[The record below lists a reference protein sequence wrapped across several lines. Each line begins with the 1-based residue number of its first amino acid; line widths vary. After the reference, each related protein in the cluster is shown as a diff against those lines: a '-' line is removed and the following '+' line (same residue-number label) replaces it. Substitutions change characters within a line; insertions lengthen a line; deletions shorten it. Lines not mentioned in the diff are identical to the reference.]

1 MIGRQKYAFFPVS
14 DIEGKKIKTRQQR
27 DSNSRGIASNW
38 FLINRLN
45 HSAMLPC
52 GVRQASHASYF
63 APIYHFLLRKKKK
76 MNAPAGNQTRV
87 SSVAGTYTIT
97 VLPALILMSAQLVS
111 TQSDNF
117 VILQDSQ
124 CRNVMSAEAMA
135 QWQRVGFQTQRLGV
149 RIGKIFVTI

>member
-1 MIGRQKYAFFPVS
+1 
-14 DIEGKKIKTRQQR
+14 
-27 DSNSRGIASNW
+27 
-38 FLINRLN
+38 
-45 HSAMLPC
+45 MLPC
-52 GVRQASHASYF
+52 AVRPVSLVSYLE
-63 APIYHFLLRKKKK
+63 PIFYFLRREEKIVR
-76 MNAPAGNQTRV
+76 APAGNQTRV

-124 CRNVMSAEAMA
+124 YRNAMSAEAMA

-149 RIGKIFVTI
+149 RIPLASRLFFLVV

>member
-1 MIGRQKYAFFPVS
+1 MWSSGSKSCLIFCAHLSFPVAK
-14 DIEGKKIKTRQQR
+14 E
-27 DSNSRGIASNW
+27 
-38 FLINRLN
+38 
-45 HSAMLPC
+45 
-52 GVRQASHASYF
+52 
-63 APIYHFLLRKKKK
+63 KK

-111 TQSDNF
+111 TQSDNL

-124 CRNVMSAEAMA
+124 CRNAMSAEAMA

-149 RIGKIFVTI
+149 RIPLASRLFFWLSDV

>member
-1 MIGRQKYAFFPVS
+1 MWSSGSKSCLIFCAHLSFPVAK
-14 DIEGKKIKTRQQR
+14 E
-27 DSNSRGIASNW
+27 
-38 FLINRLN
+38 
-45 HSAMLPC
+45 
-52 GVRQASHASYF
+52 
-63 APIYHFLLRKKKK
+63 KK

-111 TQSDNF
+111 TQSDNL

-124 CRNVMSAEAMA
+124 CRNAMSAEAMA

-149 RIGKIFVTI
+149 RIPLASHPFFAHFFCNRHCKQKNKKVHCRNWESHPGCRGHNAESCY

>member
-1 MIGRQKYAFFPVS
+1 
-14 DIEGKKIKTRQQR
+14 
-27 DSNSRGIASNW
+27 
-38 FLINRLN
+38 
-45 HSAMLPC
+45 MLPC

-97 VLPALILMSAQLVS
+97 VLPALILMSAQIVS
-111 TQSDNF
+111 TQSDKF
-117 VILQDSQ
+117 VILQDSPRQ
-124 CRNVMSAEAMA
+124 IAMWAEAMA

-149 RIGKIFVTI
+149 RIPLASHLFFGFLTYHNTLKNKTKCRNWESHPGCRGHNAESCY

>member
-1 MIGRQKYAFFPVS
+1 
-14 DIEGKKIKTRQQR
+14 
-27 DSNSRGIASNW
+27 
-38 FLINRLN
+38 
-45 HSAMLPC
+45 MLPC

-111 TQSDNF
+111 TQSDNL

-124 CRNVMSAEAMA
+124 CRNAMSAEAMA

-149 RIGKIFVTI
+149 RIPLARGSPAQLGCRLHRFQKLGPKTTRGAEKKKFASPRRGIEPRASA

>member
-1 MIGRQKYAFFPVS
+1 
-14 DIEGKKIKTRQQR
+14 
-27 DSNSRGIASNW
+27 
-38 FLINRLN
+38 
-45 HSAMLPC
+45 MLPC
-52 GVRQASHASYF
+52 GVREASHASYF

-111 TQSDNF
+111 TQSDNL

-124 CRNVMSAEAMA
+124 CRNAMSAEAMA
-135 QWQRVGFQTQRLGV
+135 QWQRVGFQTQRLRPYHGEITGSRLISKV
-149 RIGKIFVTI
+149 KYRRAWVVLGSGI

>member
-1 MIGRQKYAFFPVS
+1 
-14 DIEGKKIKTRQQR
+14 
-27 DSNSRGIASNW
+27 
-38 FLINRLN
+38 
-45 HSAMLPC
+45 MLPC
-52 GVRQASHASYF
+52 GVREASHASYF

-97 VLPALILMSAQLVS
+97 VLPALILLSAKLVS
-111 TQSDNF
+111 TQSDNL

-124 CRNVMSAEAMA
+124 CRNAMSAEAMA

-149 RIGKIFVTI
+149 RIPLASHLFFWLSDV

>member
-1 MIGRQKYAFFPVS
+1 
-14 DIEGKKIKTRQQR
+14 
-27 DSNSRGIASNW
+27 
-38 FLINRLN
+38 
-45 HSAMLPC
+45 MLPC

-111 TQSDNF
+111 TQSDNL

-124 CRNVMSAEAMA
+124 CRNAMSAEAMA

-149 RIGKIFVTI
+149 RIPLASHLFLFFCRVTDDDTLKTKTNCRNWESHPGCRGHNAESCY

>member
-1 MIGRQKYAFFPVS
+1 
-14 DIEGKKIKTRQQR
+14 
-27 DSNSRGIASNW
+27 
-38 FLINRLN
+38 
-45 HSAMLPC
+45 MLPC
-52 GVRQASHASYF
+52 GVREASHASYF

-111 TQSDNF
+111 TQSDNL

-124 CRNVMSAEAMA
+124 CRNAMSAECPGPESRHRRPEESSAPRTSS
-135 QWQRVGFQTQRLGV
+135 QV
-149 RIGKIFVTI
+149 RQPAVSVQSPSQGLHHSDGRQSPV

>member
-1 MIGRQKYAFFPVS
+1 
-14 DIEGKKIKTRQQR
+14 
-27 DSNSRGIASNW
+27 
-38 FLINRLN
+38 
-45 HSAMLPC
+45 MLPC
-52 GVRQASHASYF
+52 GVREASHASYF

-111 TQSDNF
+111 TQSDNL

-124 CRNVMSAEAMA
+124 CRNAMSAEAMA

-149 RIGKIFVTI
+149 RIPLASRLVFFGRLTDDATPKRKTNCLNWESHPGCRGHNAESCY

>member
-1 MIGRQKYAFFPVS
+1 MWSSASKSCLIFCAHLSFPVAK
-14 DIEGKKIKTRQQR
+14 E
-27 DSNSRGIASNW
+27 
-38 FLINRLN
+38 
-45 HSAMLPC
+45 
-52 GVRQASHASYF
+52 
-63 APIYHFLLRKKKK
+63 KKK

-124 CRNVMSAEAMA
+124 CRNAMSAEAMA

-149 RIGKIFVTI
+149 RIPLASCRFFFYPSAMHQKKNTAETGNRTQAAAATTRSPATRLFRR

>member
-1 MIGRQKYAFFPVS
+1 MCS
-14 DIEGKKIKTRQQR
+14 
-27 DSNSRGIASNW
+27 
-38 FLINRLN
+38 
-45 HSAMLPC
+45 
-52 GVRQASHASYF
+52 RQASPVSYLV
-63 APIYHFLLRKKKK
+63 PIYHFLLRKKKK

-124 CRNVMSAEAMA
+124 CRNAMSAEAMA

-149 RIGKIFVTI
+149 RIPLGSREGQWSRGMILALGARGRGFESPLAPFFFSNFSMLKTMRL